1 MKSKK
6 SIFALALCGILAV
19 CASVIGATAAWFTDT
34 VTASG
39 SVTTGSVTATLK
51 VNGTPYTGTSN
62 TGKTF
67 NSNVMPGGA
76 LVSNVKVSID
86 TKDISSR
93 GAYARIKVTIDGV
106 TDETYTG
113 LNGWTKDLTGFKAG
127 YYYYTGT
134 GSAMKAITSTT
145 DVDFCTAINLPT
157 SYTEQDHPISVT
169 IVLEAIQAA
178 NNASVESWKK
188 A

>member
-51 VNGTPYTGTSN
+51 VNGASYTGTSN
-62 TGKTF
+62 TDKTF

-76 LVSNVKVSID
+76 LVSNVKVSIN
-86 TKDISSR
+86 TQDISSR
-93 GAYARIKVTIDGV
+93 GAYARIKVTITGV
-106 TDETYTG
+106 TGETYTG
-113 LNGWTKDLTGFKAG
+113 LSGWTKDLTGFESG
-127 YYYYTGT
+127 YYYYTGA
-134 GSAMKAITSTT
+134 GSSMAAITSTA
-145 DVDFCTAINLPT
+145 DVTFCTAINLPT
-157 SYTEQDHPISVT
+157 SYTSQNANVSVT

-178 NNASVESWKK
+178 NNADVESWE

>member
-51 VNGTPYTGTSN
+51 VNSQSYTGTDN
-62 TGKTF
+62 TNKTF

-106 TDETYTG
+106 TPEYEG
-113 LNGWTKDLTGFKAG
+113 LTGWTKDLTGFKAG

-178 NNASVESWKK
+178 NNDDVESWKK

>member
-51 VNGTPYTGTSN
+51 VNGQSYTGTDN
-62 TGKTF
+62 TNKTF

-106 TDETYTG
+106 TPEYAG
-113 LNGWTKDLTGFKAG
+113 LTGWTKDLTGYESG

-157 SYTEQDHPISVT
+157 SYTTQNTNVSVT

-178 NNASVESWKK
+178 NNADVESWE